1 MKVKTSVTLE
11 KQILKEIATL
21 RGEKSRSEFI
31 ENAVTDQIR
40 RIRKEAR
47 DRREIELINKNAKQ
61 LNIEAEDALTYQVKL

>member
-11 KQILKEIATL
+11 KQILKEIAAL

-40 RIRKEAR
+40 RLRKEAR
-47 DRREIELINKNAKQ
+47 DRRELELINKNAKQ
-61 LNIEAEDALTYQVKL
+61 LNQEASDALTYQIQL

>member
-11 KQILKEIATL
+11 KQILKEIAAL

-40 RIRKEAR
+40 RLRKEAR
-47 DRREIELINKNAKQ
+47 DRREIALINKNAKQ
-61 LNIEAEDALTYQVKL
+61 LNQEANDALTYQVQL

>member
-11 KQILKEIATL
+11 KQILKEIAAL

-40 RIRKEAR
+40 RLRKEAR

-61 LNIEAEDALTYQVKL
+61 LNQEASDALTYQIQL